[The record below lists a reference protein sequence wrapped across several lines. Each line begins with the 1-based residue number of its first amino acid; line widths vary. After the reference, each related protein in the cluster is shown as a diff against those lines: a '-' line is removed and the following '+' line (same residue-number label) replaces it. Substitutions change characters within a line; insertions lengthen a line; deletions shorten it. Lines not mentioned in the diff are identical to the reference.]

1 MPDSPAPRPPAVRI
15 DRASL
20 ERVLARAAELQGL
33 SSDSSDVSDQFS
45 EEQLIELGKEVG
57 LSPDHLRQALAEE
70 RTRSVVPEQEHG
82 IAASLFGPGLV
93 YAARTVPGKSADV
106 LAAIDRWMQ
115 EAELLVVKRHHGNRI
130 VWERRPDV
138 LLGIKR
144 ALKAGGRDYA
154 LSNAHEVS
162 ATVLDVGDDRV
173 HVVLDG
179 DLRNQRVRARQQAI
193 GSAGFGVAVGG
204 ALAVMGIMAAVA
216 AAPAIAMGVGGF
228 TAARAYQ
235 RRIVTRAQL
244 ALDQL
249 LDRLE
254 RGELSRRGT
263 NSLLGAIIGAA
274 TSSIPPRRF

>member
-1 MPDSPAPRPPAVRI
+1 MADSPAPRPPSVRL

-20 ERVLARAAELQGL
+20 ERVLARAAELQG
-33 SSDSSDVSDQFS
+33 SASDTSDPADQFT

-57 LSPDHLRQALAEE
+57 FSAEHLRQAIAEE
-70 RTRSVVPEQEHG
+70 RTRSVVPEGEHG
-82 IAASLFGPGLV
+82 ISARLFGPGLI
-93 YAARTVPGKSADV
+93 YAARTVPGNSTDV
-106 LAAIDRWMQ
+106 LNAIDGWMQ

-130 VWERRPDV
+130 VWERRPDL

-162 ATVLDVGDDRV
+162 ATVFDVGGGRV

-179 DLRNQRVRARQQAI
+179 DLRNQRARASQQAL

-216 AAPAIAMGVGGF
+216 AAPAVAMGVGGF
-228 TAARAYQ
+228 TAARAFH

-254 RGELSRRGT
+254 RGELSRRGG

-274 TSSIPPRRF
+274 ASIPPRWP